1 VRDVAKQHAFLK
13 VRLLEVDIQVLD
25 SSVEYSH
32 YKAVDVI
39 ELCRPNKH
47 VIGYVV
53 IYTVTDVDLKNLGAG
68 NRFLFQ
74 DLDELKQ
81 GKLSRGT

>member
-1 VRDVAKQHAFLK
+1 MRDVSKQHAFLK

-32 YKAVDVI
+32 HKAVDVI
-39 ELCRPNKH
+39 KLCRPDKH
-47 VIGYVV
+47 VIGYIV
-53 IYTVTDVDLKNLGAG
+53 IYTVTDFDLKNLSAG

-81 GKLSRGT
+81 GKLSRSI